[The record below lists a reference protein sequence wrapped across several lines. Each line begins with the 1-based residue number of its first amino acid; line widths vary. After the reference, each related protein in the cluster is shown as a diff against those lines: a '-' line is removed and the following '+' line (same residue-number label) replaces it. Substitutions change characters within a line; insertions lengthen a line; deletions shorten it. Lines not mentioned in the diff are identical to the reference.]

1 MPRVSSACSL
11 LASSARSADATLA
24 RCASSLPCSALSRA
38 FRQRSLRVH
47 PDKNPA
53 PEARLAFD
61 ALNAAQRH
69 LLDHN
74 NRVSGQRAGVA
85 CSAI

>member
-1 MPRVSSACSL
+1 
-11 LASSARSADATLA
+11 
-24 RCASSLPCSALSRA
+24 
-38 FRQRSLRVH
+38 VH
-47 PDKNPA
+47 PDKNPS

-74 NRVSGQRAGVA
+74 NRVRPTRAPNERA
-85 CSAI
+85 KR